1 MQDLPMRRKRMIMT
15 GIMLGTLLAAMDQM
29 IVGPAMPEIVKSLGR
44 FDLYPWVMVA
54 YSLTSA
60 VAVPVAGKLSD
71 LYGRKWFYLGG
82 IALFVA
88 ASVACGLSGTMLQLI
103 IWRAVQGIGGGMM
116 MATGMALVGDIFSPR
131 ERGKYQGYI
140 GSMWGIASVIG
151 PLLGGFL
158 TDTLSWH
165 WIFFVNVPIGALALG
180 VLFRAVPAPERG
192 QRHVIDWAGVT
203 ALTAGVFP
211 LLVALNLGGVRG
223 TGEELGFTSPIVM
236 GLFALGLAGL
246 VAFYLIERRAA
257 EPIIDFALFKAPVFS
272 VSVAAAFLQSFA
284 IFGSIA
290 FIAVYLQIV
299 RGESATL
306 SGIAMTPM
314 VFGMVA
320 ASISAGIMISR
331 TGKYKLIG
339 VVGAVMAA
347 AGMLVMSRL
356 ETTAPL
362 WILFA
367 SMFLVGAGMGVG
379 MPLFTV
385 VVQSVFPERIGAT
398 TSSLQFFR
406 SMGGTI
412 GVAALGGYINY
423 RLGVEL
429 TSAVGGAAGKLTVIA
444 DRVSAALGNPARL
457 LDTAGFGRLT
467 QGLDAAAMAVLD
479 GVFMPLLRG
488 SVGESISSMFFVAFL
503 ALAASAVVMLALPE
517 IALAEGH
524 PERSASEEAGLELL
538 AEETVLPE
546 DQEPSIAGGAYS
558 RSPDRERDA
567 GA

>member
-1 MQDLPMRRKRMIMT
+1 MRRKRVIMT

-60 VAVPVAGKLSD
+60 VAVPVTGKLSD

-88 ASVACGLSGTMLQLI
+88 ASVACGLSASMLQLI

-151 PLLGGFL
+151 PLLGGYL

-165 WIFFVNVPIGALALG
+165 WIFYVNVPIGAVALA
-180 VLFRAVPAPERG
+180 VLFRAVPAPKRG
-192 QRHVIDWAGVT
+192 QSHVIDWAGVT
-203 ALTAGVFP
+203 ALTVGVVP
-211 LLVALNLGGVRG
+211 LLVALNLGGVREAG
-223 TGEELGFTSPIVM
+223 QTLGFTSPVVI

-246 VAFYLIERRAA
+246 IAFYFIERRAA
-257 EPIIDFALFKAPVFS
+257 EPIIDFALFRAPVFS
-272 VSVAAAFLQSFA
+272 VSVIAAFLQSFA

-320 ASISAGIMISR
+320 ASIAAGIMISR
-331 TGKYKLIG
+331 TGKYKFIG
-339 VVGAVMAA
+339 ILGAVLAT
-347 AGMLVMSRL
+347 AGMLLMSQL
-356 ETTAPL
+356 SVATPL
-362 WILFA
+362 WILFG

-385 VVQSVFPERIGAT
+385 VVQSAFPERIGAT

-412 GVAALGGYINY
+412 GVAALGSYINY

-429 TSAVGGAAGKLTVIA
+429 TSAVAGAADKLTVIA

-457 LDTAGFGRLT
+457 LDTAGFGKLT
-467 QGLDAAAMAVLD
+467 QGLDQAAMAVLD
-479 GVFMPLLRG
+479 AVFLPLLRG
-488 SVGESISSMFFVAFL
+488 SVGEAIASMFFVAFL
-503 ALAASAVVMLALPE
+503 ALAASAVVMFALPE
-517 IALAEGH
+517 IPLADGH
-524 PERSASEEAGLELL
+524 PERTAAEEAGLELL
-538 AEETVLPE
+538 AEEAVLPE
-546 DQEPSIAGGAYS
+546 DSEPSIAGGA
-558 RSPDRERDA
+558 RSHTANPDSDA
-567 GA
+567 TS

>member
-1 MQDLPMRRKRMIMT
+1 MRRKRMIMT

-88 ASVACGLSGTMLQLI
+88 ASVACGLSSTMLQLI

-165 WIFFVNVPIGALALG
+165 WIFFVNVPIGAVALA
-180 VLFRAVPAPERG
+180 VLFRAVPAPKRG
-192 QRHVIDWAGVT
+192 QSHAIDWAGVT
-203 ALTAGVFP
+203 ALTVGVVP
-211 LLVALNLGGVRG
+211 LLIALNLGGVRG
-223 TGEELGFTSPIVM
+223 EGQTLGFTSPIVM

-272 VSVAAAFLQSFA
+272 VSVTAAFLQSFA

-320 ASISAGIMISR
+320 ASIAAGIMISR

-339 VVGAVMAA
+339 IVGAVLAA

-356 ETTAPL
+356 DTTAPL
-362 WILFA
+362 WVLFA
-367 SMFLVGAGMGVG
+367 SMFFVGAGMGVG

-385 VVQSVFPERIGAT
+385 VVQSAFPERIGAT

-412 GVAALGGYINY
+412 GVAALGSYINY

-429 TSAVGGAAGKLTVIA
+429 TSAVTGAAGKLTLIA
-444 DRVSAALGNPARL
+444 DRVTAALGNPARL
-457 LDTAGFGRLT
+457 LDTAGFGKLT

-479 GVFMPLLRG
+479 TVFMPLLRG
-488 SVGESISSMFFVAFL
+488 SVGEAIASMFFLAFL
-503 ALAASAVVMLALPE
+503 SLAASAVVMLALPE

-524 PERSASEEAGLELL
+524 PERSASEEAGLELI
-538 AEETVLPE
+538 AEEAVLPE
-546 DQEPSIAGGAYS
+546 DSEPSIAGGARTRAS
-558 RSPDRERDA
+558 SADSESPS
-567 GA
+567 